1 MPVLRR
7 SAGQRATVSLRAVP
21 FVCGDDKARHPSK
34 WRVAG
39 ALPLLDLTVVEGLA
53 VAQDQS
59 PYHRVFR
66 LMGLQIADAAT
77 LLPTGSAN
85 HLVQQLERALGG
97 ARIAVAE
104 PQSGVDGSHQIGL
117 GKMGALGQGL
127 GGDHEMEPPGRHVVK
142 FLSQTLDG
150 LYEVARKHE
159 YARLR
164 KELGRFRFKTLDA
177 RPHRSKALGGVA
189 IRAFR

>member
-7 SAGQRATVSLRAVP
+7 SAGQRAPVSLRAVP

-66 LMGLQIADAAT
+66 LMRLQLADAAT
-77 LLPTGSAN
+77 LLPTSSAN

-97 ARIAVAE
+97 ARIAVAK
-104 PQSGVDGSHQIGL
+104 PQIGVDDADQVEL
-117 GKMGALGQGL
+117 GKMVSLGNEL
-127 GGDHEMEPPGRHVVK
+127 RTDHEIESPGCHVVE
-142 FLSQTLDG
+142 FLPQTLHG
-150 LYEVARKHE
+150 FHEIARKHE

-164 KELGRFRFKTLDA
+164 KELGRFRFKTLNA
-177 RPHRSKALGGVA
+177 GPHRSE
-189 IRAFR
+189 